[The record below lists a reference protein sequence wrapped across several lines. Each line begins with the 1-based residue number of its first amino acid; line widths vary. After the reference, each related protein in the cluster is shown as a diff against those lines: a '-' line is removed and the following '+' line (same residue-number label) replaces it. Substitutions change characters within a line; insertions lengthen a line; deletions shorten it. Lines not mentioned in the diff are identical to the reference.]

1 MTPRRIPIRTCCG
14 CGRKSGKRAMV
25 RIVRQ
30 PDGGVAVD
38 PTGRASGRGAYLC
51 EDPACWELGL
61 GRNRLERTLRVTIP
75 PDQRSALLAYAGE
88 QGQDWVGEED

>member
-1 MTPRRIPIRTCCG
+1 
-14 CGRKSGKRAMV
+14 MV

-88 QGQDWVGEED
+88 QGHDWVGEED

>member
-1 MTPRRIPIRTCCG
+1 
-14 CGRKSGKRAMV
+14 MV

-30 PDGGVAVD
+30 PGGGVAVD

-88 QGQDWVGEED
+88 QGHDWVGEED

>member
-1 MTPRRIPIRTCCG
+1 
-14 CGRKSGKRAMV
+14 MV

-51 EDPACWELGL
+51 EDPACWESGI
-61 GRNRLERTLRVTIP
+61 GRNRLDRTLKVAIP
-75 PDQRSALLAYAGE
+75 PEQKTALLAYAE
-88 QGQDWVGEED
+88 AQRRDWVGGED